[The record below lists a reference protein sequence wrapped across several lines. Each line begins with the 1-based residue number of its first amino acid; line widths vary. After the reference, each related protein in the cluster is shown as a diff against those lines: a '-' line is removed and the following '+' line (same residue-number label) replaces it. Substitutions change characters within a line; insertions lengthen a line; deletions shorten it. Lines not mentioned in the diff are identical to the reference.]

1 VQKFAQKNKKKHIS
15 FKHIL
20 GCEDFLAA
28 FVYFNKKKLFD
39 FFFFFFEKIK

>member
-1 VQKFAQKNKKKHIS
+1 VQKFAQNNKKKHIS

-28 FVYFNKKKLFD
+28 FLYFNKKNSLIFS
-39 FFFFFFEKIK
+39 FFSLKK